1 MPLRINTNIPSMN
14 VQRIGHINNRNLAT
28 RIERLSS
35 GLRINRAADD
45 ASGLSVSEGMRGELS
60 GLRQGARNTEH
71 AVNLIQTA
79 EGALNEVSAMLIRMR
94 ELAVQSASST
104 VNDDNREALNA
115 EFVQLNNEIDRI
127 AAVTSY
133 NNSTLL
139 SGYGNTVDNNAAT
152 STALASPTTGVAN
165 VQLSS
170 AQSGTYTFA
179 DTGTNDNQITLGN
192 GVATQ
197 TIDIGSALDIDGAG
211 SGVVATSSAIVANF
225 DRLGIQLTLSGQKP
239 ADGSN
244 PATDGYRDGDLDGS
258 SLVINSGTGGTFQVG
273 ADNKV
278 SDRIEVNIQDM
289 RSAGAFLNTGSSSL
303 SSLASSQAAITT
315 LDVAITNVAQTR
327 GDLGAYQNRL
337 GFSLR
342 NAENAIE
349 NNTASE
355 SSIRDAD
362 IAEEVSAFTQAQVLV
377 QSGTSILAQAN
388 VLPQNALSLLQ

>member
-1 MPLRINTNIPSMN
+1 MPLRINNNIPNLN
-14 VQRIGHINNRNLAT
+14 VQRIGHINNNNLKM

-45 ASGLSVSEGMRGELS
+45 AAGLSVSEGFRGELS

-104 VNDDNREALNA
+104 VNDGNREAINA

-139 SGYGNTVDNNAAT
+139 SGYGNNLDTNAAT
-152 STALASPTTGVAN
+152 STALASATMGVAN
-165 VQLSS
+165 VQVSG
-170 AQSGTYTFA
+170 AQSGNYVFI
-179 DTGTNDNQITLGN
+179 DSGTNDNQITLGN

-225 DRLGIQLTLSGQKP
+225 DRLGIQLTLSGQKV
-239 ADGSN
+239 AEGVN
-244 PATDGYRDGDLDGS
+244 PATDGYRDGDLNATT
-258 SLVINSGTGGTFQVG
+258 LVINSGTGGTFQVG
-273 ADNKV
+273 ADNKA
-278 SDRIEVNIQDM
+278 SDRIEVNIRDM
-289 RSAGAFLNTGSSSL
+289 RSSGAFLNTGGLSL
-303 SSLASSQAAITT
+303 SSLPSAQTAIS
-315 LDVAITNVAQTR
+315 AIDLAIGNVSQTR

-342 NAENAIE
+342 NAENSIE
-349 NNTASE
+349 NNQASE

-362 IAEEVSAFTQAQVLV
+362 IAEEVSGFTTAQILV
-377 QSGTSILAQAN
+377 QSGTSILAQAD
-388 VLPQNALSLLQ
+388 VLPQSGLRLLQ

>member
-1 MPLRINTNIPSMN
+1 MPLRINNNIPNLN
-14 VQRIGHINNRNLAT
+14 VQRIGHINNNNLKM

-45 ASGLSVSEGMRGELS
+45 AAGLSVSEGFRGELS

-104 VNDDNREALNA
+104 VNDGNREAINA

-139 SGYGNTVDNNAAT
+139 SGYGNNLDTNAAT
-152 STALASPTTGVAN
+152 STALASATMGVAN
-165 VQLSS
+165 VQVSG
-170 AQSGTYTFA
+170 AQSGNYVFI
-179 DTGTNDNQITLGN
+179 DSGTNDNQITLGN

-225 DRLGIQLTLSGQKP
+225 DRLGIQLTLSGQKV
-239 ADGSN
+239 AEGVN
-244 PATDGYRDGDLDGS
+244 PATDGYRDGDLNATT
-258 SLVINSGTGGTFQVG
+258 LVINSGTGGTFQVG
-273 ADNKV
+273 ADNKA
-278 SDRIEVNIQDM
+278 SDRIEVNIRDM
-289 RSAGAFLNTGSSSL
+289 RSSGAFLNTGGLSL
-303 SSLASSQAAITT
+303 SSLPSAQTAIS
-315 LDVAITNVAQTR
+315 AIDLAIGNVSQTR

-342 NAENAIE
+342 NAENSIE
-349 NNTASE
+349 NNQASE

-362 IAEEVSAFTQAQVLV
+362 IAEEVSGFTTAQILV

-388 VLPQNALSLLQ
+388 VLPQSALTLLQ